1 MLYGTLRTLRDDAQA
16 TLVAASSASPSTPPL
31 RMNAKRFTSTN
42 PATPTPPTSAA
53 EAALM
58 AQVMAEGGRPREAP
72 TPNIDPAMT
81 SEDFGFML
89 QQVPGAYGWIGNGK
103 NGQRGT
109 SLHHPGYDF
118 RRRQHRPG
126 RTLWDT
132 LARRW
137 LEQSSA

>member
-1 MLYGTLRTLRDDAQA
+1 
-16 TLVAASSASPSTPPL
+16 
-31 RMNAKRFTSTN
+31 
-42 PATPTPPTSAA
+42 
-53 EAALM
+53 M
-58 AQVMAEGGRPREAP
+58 AQVMTEVVAP
-72 TPNIDPAMT
+72 ENKHPNIDPAMT

-118 RRRQHRPG
+118 NDDNIALGARF
-126 RTLWDT
+126 WDT

-137 LEQSSA
+137 LEQSSARPEAAQPAKKPSKQQRIGKSAAAGTGKPPPV

>member
-1 MLYGTLRTLRDDAQA
+1 
-16 TLVAASSASPSTPPL
+16 
-31 RMNAKRFTSTN
+31 
-42 PATPTPPTSAA
+42 
-53 EAALM
+53 
-58 AQVMAEGGRPREAP
+58 
-72 TPNIDPAMT
+72 MT

-118 RRRQHRPG
+118 NDDNIALGARF
-126 RTLWDT
+126 WDT

-137 LEQSSA
+137 LEQSSASA

>member
-1 MLYGTLRTLRDDAQA
+1 
-16 TLVAASSASPSTPPL
+16 
-31 RMNAKRFTSTN
+31 
-42 PATPTPPTSAA
+42 
-53 EAALM
+53 M
-58 AQVMAEGGRPREAP
+58 AQVMAEVVGPEN
-72 TPNIDPAMT
+72 THPNIDPAMT

-118 RRRQHRPG
+118 NDDNIALGARF
-126 RTLWDT
+126 WDT

-137 LEQSSA
+137 LEQSSASA